1 MPPVMAR
8 VKRPPLATERGVVP
22 LDNMLP
28 ETALMKL
35 GWVLGHTG
43 DHDEVLKMMRTTI
56 AHEVADREPHNG
68 YLILQGGLPE
78 VEDFVKRQ
86 WK

>member
-1 MPPVMAR
+1 MPVQTIRFCWSGDPR
-8 VKRPPLATERGVVP
+8 KIPYKVP
-22 LDNMLP
+22 KKSESVTP
-28 ETALMKL
+28 TL
-35 GWVLGHTG
+35 GWVLGHTD

-78 VEDFVKRQ
+78 IEDFVKRQ

>member
-1 MPPVMAR
+1 
-8 VKRPPLATERGVVP
+8 
-22 LDNMLP
+22 MLP

-35 GWVLGHTG
+35 GWVLGHTD
-43 DHDEVLKMMRTTI
+43 DHSEVLALMRKPVNREIT
-56 AHEVADREPHNG
+56 EREPHNG

-78 VEDFVKRQ
+78 TDEFISSH